1 MFSSFQILFG
11 LFQVPYY
18 EWLELKTDWQKQA
31 YLKDK
36 IGKAVAEDMANWS
49 MSANLQTQLSR
60 SFPNQIGPQGIHTDT
75 HVRTEPS
82 NIGEKLSYI

>member
-1 MFSSFQILFG
+1 M
-11 LFQVPYY
+11 PYY

-60 SFPNQIGPQGIHTDT
+60 SFPNQIRPQGIHTDT

-82 NIGEKLSYI
+82 DIGEKLSYI